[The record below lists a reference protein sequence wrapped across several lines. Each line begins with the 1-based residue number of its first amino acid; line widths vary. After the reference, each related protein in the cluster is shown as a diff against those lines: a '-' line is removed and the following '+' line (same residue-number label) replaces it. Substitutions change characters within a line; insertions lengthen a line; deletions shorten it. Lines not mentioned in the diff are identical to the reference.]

1 VRGTVIKRGTTYSVV
16 LDLGRGP
23 DGRRIRRWHSGFRT
37 KRARVELLARLEE
50 GRYVEPSRL
59 TLAVFV
65 QQQWLPGLAGQVRP
79 TTLHAYS
86 TNLER
91 YALPRVGAVLLQRLT
106 PAHLNQLYSALLA
119 GGGRGGRPLS
129 ARTVQSV
136 AMTLRK
142 AIGDAA
148 RWGLVHRNVAALSS
162 PPRPRRAEMRTWTAE
177 QLRRFL
183 EHVAGDRLYA
193 AWLLLASTGMRRGE
207 LLGLRWVDVDL
218 ELARVSVRQT
228 LVLAGR
234 QVVISEPKT
243 SRGRRS
249 IALDPRTVA
258 ALRAWRAAQAAERL
272 AWGGAWV
279 DSGLCFTRE
288 DGTPLHPE
296 WLSDAFAWRVQRAGL
311 PPIRLHDL
319 RHTHASLGLAAG
331 VPVKVMSERLG
342 HTSSSFTADAYQHVT
357 PALEEQAASTVARLV
372 FGP

>member
-258 ALRAWRAAQAAERL
+258 ALRA
-272 AWGGAWV
+272 
-279 DSGLCFTRE
+279 
-288 DGTPLHPE
+288 
-296 WLSDAFAWRVQRAGL
+296 
-311 PPIRLHDL
+311 
-319 RHTHASLGLAAG
+319 
-331 VPVKVMSERLG
+331 
-342 HTSSSFTADAYQHVT
+342 
-357 PALEEQAASTVARLV
+357 
-372 FGP
+372 